1 MGCESLLKSLNVLV
15 YKEVLIFEFIRE
27 HRRII
32 LVGIQIFA
40 IAFFLIFA
48 AVSARLD
55 LGDYSV
61 PFGLFAL
68 VICSRLILLA
78 NFIEVLKRYRVM
90 DSASVMNAS
99 MVSTVVLVVLGVP
112 LIFIYELNGAALA
125 LTIAAGIAYCVLS
138 RIQDVSLLRPLM
150 DLVLLIGP
158 WLVFAGVGY

>member
-1 MGCESLLKSLNVLV
+1 M
-15 YKEVLIFEFIRE
+15 
-27 HRRII
+27 
-32 LVGIQIFA
+32 
-40 IAFFLIFA
+40 
-48 AVSARLD
+48 SARLD

-90 DSASVMNAS
+90 YSASVMNAS

-112 LIFIYELNGAALA
+112 LISIYELNGAALA